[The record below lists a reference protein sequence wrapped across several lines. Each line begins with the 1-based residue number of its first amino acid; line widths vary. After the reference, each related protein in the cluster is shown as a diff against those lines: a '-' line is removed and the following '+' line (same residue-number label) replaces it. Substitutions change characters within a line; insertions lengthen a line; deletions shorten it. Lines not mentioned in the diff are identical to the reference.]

1 MTAPHLAAEEARVR
15 RAHLVVTAGLLA
27 ASALAYL
34 LTLLVVT
41 GDLPDRL
48 AVHFVL
54 RGQADGVMP
63 TPLALAVFGAVGIGL
78 PLLLLAF
85 SVAGQWWRGA
95 TARMTSAFVGGL
107 SGETLVRVALDGT
120 SAEEV
125 ERWDLGYRI
134 REVEQGPDGAIWLLQ
149 DGDGAALLRFAR

>member
-1 MTAPHLAAEEARVR
+1 MTAPHLTAEEARVR

-48 AVHFVL
+48 AVHFGL

-63 TPLALAVFGAVGIGL
+63 TPLALAVFGAVGMLGGL
-78 PLLLLAF
+78 LLLFAPLLL
-85 SVAGQWWRGA
+85 R
-95 TARMTSAFVGGL
+95 
-107 SGETLVRVALDGT
+107 
-120 SAEEV
+120 
-125 ERWDLGYRI
+125 
-134 REVEQGPDGAIWLLQ
+134 
-149 DGDGAALLRFAR
+149 